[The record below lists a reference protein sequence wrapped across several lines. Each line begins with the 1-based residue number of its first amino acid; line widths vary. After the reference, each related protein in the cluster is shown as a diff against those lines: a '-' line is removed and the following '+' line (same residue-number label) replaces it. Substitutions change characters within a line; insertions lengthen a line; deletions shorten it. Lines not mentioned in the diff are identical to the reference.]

1 MTCTHDIIE
10 KDNACADGMCPI
22 CLAADNDLLRAAIE
36 MLRKTADADG
46 FHRVLAA
53 RDHEIAQLT
62 AVLETIAGTAKDKLQ
77 AMQARSGLARL
88 RTHEHS

>member
-22 CLAADNDLLRAAIE
+22 CLAAENE
-36 MLRKTADADG
+36 MLRKAGDADG
-46 FHRVLAA
+46 FHRVLAV

-62 AVLETIAGTAKDKLQ
+62 AVLELIAGTAKDKLQ